1 MDLRQLSIINALS
14 DAVTVCEYQGIK
26 IIRIIHPMV
35 EAGISLH
42 GGHLLWFKPTSEKD
56 VIWLSENAEFDLTK
70 AVRGGIPVCWPW
82 FGKAA
87 TPSHGF
93 ARTSEWSLSQHR
105 ENENGVIVTL
115 TLEDNQDT
123 REIWPHKFHNQ
134 MTFEMNAELN
144 VSLTSTNTDT
154 QPWSFGGALHT
165 YFNIADINNV
175 SITGMGH
182 DYLDSTQM
190 GKVCQGS
197 DVLTFSAET
206 DRVYTHPQPTI
217 MIDDKNNQRTITV
230 TNDGDNAA
238 VIWNP
243 WQELSINMADMAN
256 NSFETMVCVESTIH
270 TPTME
275 LQPGQTHTLSTRI
288 AVNH

>member
-1 MDLRQLSIINALS
+1 MDLRQLSTINALS
-14 DAVTVCEYQGIK
+14 DAVTVCEYQGVK

-42 GGHLLWFKPTSEKD
+42 GGHLLWFKPAGEKD

-82 FGKAA
+82 FGKAG

-93 ARTSEWSLSQHR
+93 ARTSEWTLSQHR
-105 ENENGVIVTL
+105 ENEHGVIVSL
-115 TLEDNQDT
+115 TLEDNQQT

-134 MTFEMNAELN
+134 ITFEMNAELK
-144 VSLTSTNTDT
+144 VSLSSTNTDT

-182 DYLDSTQM
+182 AYLDSTQA
-190 GKVCQGS
+190 GKACQGS

-206 DRVYTHPQPTI
+206 DRVYTQPQPTI
-217 MIDDKNNQRTITV
+217 LIADKNNQRTIAV

-243 WQELSINMADMAN
+243 WQQLSISMADMAN

-270 TPTME
+270 TPTIE
-275 LQPGQTHTLSTRI
+275 LQPGQSHTLATRI
-288 AVNH
+288 AVQN